1 MLTTKQVRDIM
12 RRHINPNI
20 WNPMWTNKTSKNCG
34 NVRAVKAYFNG
45 DVTHPMIKELLQ
57 AGVDLDDLNFTAG
70 SEHNGLEGLTVRCRL
85 AQ

>member
-12 RRHINPNI
+12 RRHINTNI
-20 WNPMWTNKTSKNCG
+20 WNPMWTNKTGKNCG
-34 NVRAVKAYFNG
+34 DVRSVKAYFNG

-57 AGVDLDDLNFTAG
+57 AGADLDDLNFTAG
-70 SEHNGLEGLTVRCRL
+70 SEYNGIEGLTVRCRL